1 MNVVPQDLRGI
12 KGQWDHRV
20 FRVKQDVPVQKV
32 TEEIKDQW
40 DHKVF
45 RVFQAQG
52 GLEEILVQLDL
63 PEILVQ
69 EAVLGQEVMPARK
82 GFREYKA
89 FVAIS
94 VQKAIQVVKA
104 PKAILDH
111 RVQQAQ

>member
-1 MNVVPQDLRGI
+1 MNVAPQDLRGI

-52 GLEEILVQLDL
+52 DLEEILVQLDL

-69 EAVLGQEVMPARK
+69 EAVLGQE
-82 GFREYKA
+82 FRRPK
-89 FVAIS
+89 V
-94 VQKAIQVVKA
+94 IQVVKA